1 MKKKLLYLVDS
12 VDYVKKNCY
21 QSQLL
26 ITLDRHYKIRLLSL
40 DQINSGKIPSLEQ
53 FNVILSVL
61 KLRTLDK
68 VTSLL
73 QDQLDGAPV
82 WIYEQDPWEAFID
95 DSPYKGAYTNI
106 VSMLNVKSFLNTSY
120 WWSEYIK
127 SKGMPSRFVRM
138 GMLPELCEIGKP
150 WEKRS
155 IKLAFQGT
163 LHPHRKSFF
172 DRLKNMGLDVTFIP
186 SSSYKSFLKSL
197 HNIGIYIHT
206 EQSPWVV
213 DGAALNRNALW
224 IKDTEAAARGC
235 FAIRDYE
242 DESNFYNIQELPTIF
257 TFKSINDVPEIV
269 NEIFCMPDYEKN
281 RRMKI
286 SVDNM
291 KKRNDWMTVVDAI
304 ERIDEG

>member
-1 MKKKLLYLVDS
+1 MKKIMLLLADSKAYLKS
-12 VDYVKKNCY
+12 NCY

-26 ITLDRHYKIRLLSL
+26 KTLDRHYKIKFLCL
-40 DQINSGKIPSLEQ
+40 DQINSGQTLSLEQ
-53 FNVILSVL
+53 FDVILSVL

-68 VTSLL
+68 VAPLL
-73 QDQLDGAPV
+73 QDQLDGAAV
-82 WIYEQDPWEAFID
+82 WIYEQDPWQAFMD
-95 DSPYKGAYTNI
+95 DSPYKGAYSNI
-106 VSMLNVKSFLNTSY
+106 VSMLNVKSFLNTSQ

-138 GMLPELCEIGKP
+138 GMLPEFCEIGKS

-163 LHPHRKSFF
+163 LHPHRRNFF
-172 DRLKNMGLDVTFIP
+172 DGLKGMGIDVTFIP
-186 SSSYKSFLKSL
+186 SSSYKLFLKSL
-197 HNIGIYIHT
+197 NNIGIYIHT

-213 DGAALNRNALW
+213 DGASIKRNALW

-242 DESNFYNIQELPTIF
+242 DESKYYNIQELPTIF
-257 TFKSINDVPEIV
+257 TFKSISDVPEII
-269 NEIFCMPDYEKN
+269 NEILCMPDSEKN

-286 SVDNM
+286 SVDLM
-291 KKRNDWMTVVDAI
+291 KKRNDWMSVVEAI
-304 ERIDEG
+304 ERNDDQ